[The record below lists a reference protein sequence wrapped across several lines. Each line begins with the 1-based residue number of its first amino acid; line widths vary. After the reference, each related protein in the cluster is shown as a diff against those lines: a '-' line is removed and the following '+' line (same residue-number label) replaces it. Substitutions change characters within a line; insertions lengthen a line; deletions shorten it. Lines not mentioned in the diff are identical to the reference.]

1 MNNKDKE
8 MLTIYRN
15 VQAYTI
21 QALEKS
27 IESLN
32 DGVNKGSYKAETV
45 ELLKERKEE
54 LEEYLVKIELD
65 F

>member
-15 VQAYTI
+15 VSAYTS

-32 DGVNKGSYKAETV
+32 ESINKGSYKVETLQ
-45 ELLKERKEE
+45 LLKERKEE
-54 LEEYLVKIELD
+54 LEEYLVKIELE